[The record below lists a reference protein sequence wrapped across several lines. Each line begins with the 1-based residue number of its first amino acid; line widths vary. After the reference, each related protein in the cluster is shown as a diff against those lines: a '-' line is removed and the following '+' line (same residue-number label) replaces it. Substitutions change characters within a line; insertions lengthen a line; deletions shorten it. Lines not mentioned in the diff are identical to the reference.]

1 MPTIESAENLEL
13 HTINTVK
20 TPWGEFV
27 IDADKAAEAVA
38 NFLSH
43 YRRSRAGGYE
53 LGWGWLQKNVN
64 ALSAACVIKSTAD
77 PNGGGSRM

>member
-1 MPTIESAENLEL
+1 MPIIESAENMEL
-13 HTINTVK
+13 HTVNTVK

-53 LGWGWLQKNVN
+53 LSQGWFEKNVN
-64 ALSAACVIKSTAD
+64 GLSAACVIKSIAD
-77 PNGGGSRM
+77 PSGGGSRM